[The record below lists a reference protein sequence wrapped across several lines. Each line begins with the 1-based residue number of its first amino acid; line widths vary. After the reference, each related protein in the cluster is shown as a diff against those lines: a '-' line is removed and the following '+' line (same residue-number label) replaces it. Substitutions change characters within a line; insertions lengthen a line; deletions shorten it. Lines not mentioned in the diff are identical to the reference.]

1 MNWNKKKSKSKHHE
15 KARASTT
22 SSPGHISQ
30 TSQASQK
37 KGQDIAT
44 I

>member
-1 MNWNKKKSKSKHHE
+1 MSRNKKKSKSKRRE

-22 SSPGHISQ
+22 SSPGHVSQ